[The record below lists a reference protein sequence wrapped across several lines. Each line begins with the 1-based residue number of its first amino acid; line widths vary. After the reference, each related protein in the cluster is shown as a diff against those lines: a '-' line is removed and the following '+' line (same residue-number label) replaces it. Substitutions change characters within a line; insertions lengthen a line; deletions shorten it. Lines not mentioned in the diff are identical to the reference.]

1 MKIQHFEKG
10 VRKLDKLSG
19 ANVRPKITVQQKEWI
34 EKYMVPDFGSMS
46 EAIRH
51 IISTHILEEQKRME
65 KVSKDDLKELF

>member
-1 MKIQHFEKG
+1 M
-10 VRKLDKLSG
+10 DKLSG
-19 ANVRPKITVQQKEWI
+19 ANVRPKITVEQKEWI

-51 IISTHILEEQKRME
+51 MISTHILEEQKRME